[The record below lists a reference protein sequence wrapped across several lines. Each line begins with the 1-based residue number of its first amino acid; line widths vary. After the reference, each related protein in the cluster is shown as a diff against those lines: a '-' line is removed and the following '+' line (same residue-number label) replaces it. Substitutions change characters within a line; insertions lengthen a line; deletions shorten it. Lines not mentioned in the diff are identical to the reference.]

1 MKRLTVIK
9 ITSGCINSHQAS
21 LAWVALAPC
30 LTFGLKTYIRLHL
43 KNFPLYLKNFQMCG
57 QTWVAKALLLL
68 PLASTQKLGAGTGSG
83 SCRAFPYRVENV
95 SGFFLLYYSFID
107 KYFNITSLVRLT
119 GRCAPLKF
127 PAAMN
132 MVIVEQRSFFCPIFV
147 STCVSPE
154 NLCSSRKLGSNRIS
168 ETAMGSQMG

>member
-1 MKRLTVIK
+1 MLAHLNTV
-9 ITSGCINSHQAS
+9 
-21 LAWVALAPC
+21 
-30 LTFGLKTYIRLHL
+30 FGHIRPHL
-43 KNFPLYLKNFQMCG
+43 KNFPLSHLKNFQMCG

-95 SGFFLLYYSFID
+95 SGFFLLHYSFID
-107 KYFNITSLVRLT
+107 KNFNITSLVRLT

-132 MVIVEQRSFFCPIFV
+132 MVIVEQRSLRPCFCPIFV
-147 STCVSPE
+147 STFISPDY
-154 NLCSSRKLGSNRIS
+154 LCSSRKLGSNRIS
-168 ETAMGSQMG
+168 ETAMGSQME